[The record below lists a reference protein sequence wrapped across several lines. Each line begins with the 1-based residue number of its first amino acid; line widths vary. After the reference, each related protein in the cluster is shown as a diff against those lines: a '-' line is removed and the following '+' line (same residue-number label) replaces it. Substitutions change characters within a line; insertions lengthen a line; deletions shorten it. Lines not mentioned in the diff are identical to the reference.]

1 LLLSANRLGFGT
13 GFFLF
18 IDMLF
23 GLDQRFL
30 DLLLDV
36 QVDFLH
42 VIEECRVEF
51 LLLSLD
57 LVIEKLQV
65 ADEADL

>member
-1 LLLSANRLGFGT
+1 
-13 GFFLF
+13 
-18 IDMLF
+18 MLF